1 LGTGGGRQNRADSQD
16 LSKKAYLRRLSEV
29 KWIIDT
35 DPGIDDASAIITAVN
50 SGALDI
56 IGITTVH
63 GNVGLNHTTR
73 NALRLVELMGADV
86 PVYQGASRPILQQ
99 REHAAE
105 YHGED
110 GFGNTFLPEPGLS
123 PADGHAVDFIIESA
137 RNHEVA
143 LLTLG
148 PLTNVALAIAK
159 ERDLECQIK
168 RIVMMAG
175 TSRARGNTSPVAEFN
190 IFADPE
196 AAAVVFNSGIPIT
209 MVPWETCLDAV
220 FGSETIAQI
229 RNSSTQVGRAFAQAM
244 QYSVERTTA
253 YLGTEV
259 LLLCDLLAACAAIDP
274 AVIAEQV
281 QAKVTVETGGQFS
294 RGLTVIDE
302 RMDDGSKPNASV
314 ALACDRSKIA
324 NMFLDALNAKK

>member
-1 LGTGGGRQNRADSQD
+1 
-16 LSKKAYLRRLSEV
+16 V

-56 IGITTVH
+56 LGITSVH

-73 NALRLVELMGADV
+73 NALKLVELMGGDV
-86 PVYQGASRPILQQ
+86 PVYQGTSRPILQQ

-105 YHGED
+105 YHGEN
-110 GFGNTFLPEPGLS
+110 GFGNTSLPEPGIA
-123 PADGHAVDFIIESA
+123 PQDQYAVDFIIESTKKQ
-137 RNHEVA
+137 EVS

-159 ERDLECQIK
+159 ERELEKRIK
-168 RIVMMAG
+168 QIVMMAG
-175 TSRARGNTSPVAEFN
+175 TSRARGNTSPLAEFN

-196 AAAVVFNSGIPIT
+196 AAAVVFESGIPII
-209 MVPWETCLDAV
+209 MVPWETCLDTV
-220 FGSETIAQI
+220 FGSEVIVRI
-229 RNSSTQVGRAFAQAM
+229 RRSSTEVGKAFAQAM
-244 QYSVERTTA
+244 EYSVGRTKA
-253 YLGTEV
+253 YLGSEV

-274 AVIAEQV
+274 TVITQ
-281 QAKVTVETGGQFS
+281 QLNAKVTVETGGRFS

-302 RMDDGSKPNASV
+302 RMDDGSKPNASI
-314 ALACDRSKIA
+314 ALACDRAKIE
-324 NMFLDALNAKK
+324 NMFLDAINAK

>member
-1 LGTGGGRQNRADSQD
+1 M
-16 LSKKAYLRRLSEV
+16 

-35 DPGIDDASAIITAVN
+35 DPGIDDASAIITAIN

-56 IGITTVH
+56 LGITTVH
-63 GNVGLNHTTR
+63 GNVGLEHTTR
-73 NALRLVELMGADV
+73 NALKLVELLGANV
-86 PVYQGASRPILQQ
+86 PVYQGASRPILQH

-110 GFGNTFLPEPGLS
+110 GFGNTFLPGPGIS
-123 PADGHAVDFIIESA
+123 PADGHAVDFIIRSA
-137 RNHEVA
+137 KEHEVS

-159 ERDLECQIK
+159 DRDLEKQIK

-209 MVPWETCLDAV
+209 MVPWETCLDTA
-220 FGSETIAQI
+220 FGPDTVAKL
-229 RNSSTQVGRAFAQAM
+229 RKSSTEVGKAFAQAM
-244 QYSVERTTA
+244 EFSVKRIRG
-253 YLGTEV
+253 YLGFEA
-259 LLLCDLLAACAAIDP
+259 LLLCDLLAACVAIDSSV
-274 AVIAEQV
+274 ATETV
-281 QAKVTVETGGQFS
+281 QARVTVETGGMYS
-294 RGLTVIDE
+294 RGFTVIDE
-302 RMDDGSKPNASV
+302 RMADGGKPNTTIC
-314 ALACDRSKIA
+314 LACDRSKIEA
-324 NMFLDALNAKK
+324 MFLEAINAR

>member
-1 LGTGGGRQNRADSQD
+1 M
-16 LSKKAYLRRLSEV
+16 

-56 IGITTVH
+56 LGITTVH

-73 NALRLVELMGADV
+73 NALKLVELMGADV
-86 PVYQGASRPILQQ
+86 PVYQGASRPILQK

-110 GFGNTFLPEPGLS
+110 GFGNTSLAEPETKP
-123 PADGHAVDFIIESA
+123 PAQHAVDFIIEA
-137 RNHEVA
+137 ANKHELS

-148 PLTNVALAIAK
+148 PLTNVALAIAMD
-159 ERDLECQIK
+159 RGLEKQIK
-168 RIVMMAG
+168 QIVMMAG
-175 TSRARGNTSPVAEFN
+175 TSRARGNTSPLAEFN

-196 AAAVVFNSGIPIT
+196 AAAVVFESGIPII
-209 MVPWETCLDAV
+209 MVPWETCLDTV
-220 FGSETIAQI
+220 FGPETIAQI
-229 RNSSTQVGRAFAQAM
+229 RNSSTQVGKAFAQAM
-244 QYSVERTTA
+244 EYSVERTTA

-274 AVIAEQV
+274 SVITEQV
-281 QAKVTVETGGQFS
+281 EARVTVETGGRFS

-302 RMDDGSKPNASV
+302 RMDDGSKPNASI
-314 ALACDRSKIA
+314 ALACDRAKIA
-324 NMFLDALNAKK
+324 KMFLDAINAK

>member
-1 LGTGGGRQNRADSQD
+1 M
-16 LSKKAYLRRLSEV
+16 

-56 IGITTVH
+56 LGITSVH

-73 NALRLVELMGADV
+73 NALKLVELMGGDV
-86 PVYQGASRPILQQ
+86 PVYQGTSRPILQQ

-105 YHGED
+105 YHGEN
-110 GFGNTFLPEPGLS
+110 GFGNTSLPEPGIA
-123 PADGHAVDFIIESA
+123 PQDQHAVDFIIESTKK
-137 RNHEVA
+137 HEVS

-159 ERDLECQIK
+159 ERELEKRIK
-168 RIVMMAG
+168 QIVMMAG
-175 TSRARGNTSPVAEFN
+175 TSRARGNTSPLAEFN

-196 AAAVVFNSGIPIT
+196 AAAVVFESGIPII
-209 MVPWETCLDAV
+209 MVPWETCLDTV
-220 FGSETIAQI
+220 FGSEVIVRI
-229 RNSSTQVGRAFAQAM
+229 RRSSTEVGKAFAQAM
-244 QYSVERTTA
+244 EYSVGRTKA
-253 YLGTEV
+253 YLGSEV

-274 AVIAEQV
+274 TVITQ
-281 QAKVTVETGGQFS
+281 QLNAKVTVETGGRFS

-302 RMDDGSKPNASV
+302 RMDDGSKPNASI
-314 ALACDRSKIA
+314 ALACDRAKIE
-324 NMFLDALNAKK
+324 NMFLDAINAK

>member
-1 LGTGGGRQNRADSQD
+1 M
-16 LSKKAYLRRLSEV
+16 

-56 IGITTVH
+56 LGITSVH

-73 NALRLVELMGADV
+73 NALKLVELMGGDV
-86 PVYQGASRPILQQ
+86 PVYQGTSRPILQQ

-105 YHGED
+105 YHGEN
-110 GFGNTFLPEPGLS
+110 GFGNTLLPEPGIA
-123 PADGHAVDFIIESA
+123 PQDQHAVDFIIESTKK
-137 RNHEVA
+137 HEVS

-159 ERDLECQIK
+159 ERELEKRIK
-168 RIVMMAG
+168 QIVMMAG
-175 TSRARGNTSPVAEFN
+175 TSRARGNTSPLAEFN

-196 AAAVVFNSGIPIT
+196 AAAVVFESGIPII
-209 MVPWETCLDAV
+209 MVPWETCLDTV
-220 FGSETIAQI
+220 FGSEVIVRI
-229 RNSSTQVGRAFAQAM
+229 RRSSTEVGKAFAQAM
-244 QYSVERTTA
+244 EYSVGRTKA
-253 YLGTEV
+253 YLGSEV

-274 AVIAEQV
+274 TVITQ
-281 QAKVTVETGGQFS
+281 QLNAKVTVETGGRFS

-302 RMDDGSKPNASV
+302 RMDDGSKPNASI
-314 ALACDRSKIA
+314 ALACDRAKIE
-324 NMFLDALNAKK
+324 NMFLDAINAK

>member
-1 LGTGGGRQNRADSQD
+1 M
-16 LSKKAYLRRLSEV
+16 

-56 IGITTVH
+56 LGITSVH

-73 NALRLVELMGADV
+73 NALKLVELMGGDV
-86 PVYQGASRPILQQ
+86 PVYQGTSRPILQQ

-105 YHGED
+105 YHGEN
-110 GFGNTFLPEPGLS
+110 GFGNTSLPEPGIA
-123 PADGHAVDFIIESA
+123 PQDQYAVDFIIESTKKQ
-137 RNHEVA
+137 EVS

-159 ERDLECQIK
+159 ERELEKRIK
-168 RIVMMAG
+168 QIVMMAG
-175 TSRARGNTSPVAEFN
+175 TSRARGNTSPLAEFN

-196 AAAVVFNSGIPIT
+196 AAAVVFESGIPII
-209 MVPWETCLDAV
+209 MVPWETCLDTV
-220 FGSETIAQI
+220 FGSEVIVRI
-229 RNSSTQVGRAFAQAM
+229 RRSSTEVGKAFAQAM
-244 QYSVERTTA
+244 EYSVGRTKA
-253 YLGTEV
+253 YLGSEV

-274 AVIAEQV
+274 TVITQ
-281 QAKVTVETGGQFS
+281 QLNAKVTVETGGRFS

-302 RMDDGSKPNASV
+302 RMDDGSKPNASI
-314 ALACDRSKIA
+314 ALACDRAKIE
-324 NMFLDALNAKK
+324 NMFLDAINAK

>member
-1 LGTGGGRQNRADSQD
+1 M
-16 LSKKAYLRRLSEV
+16 

-56 IGITTVH
+56 LGITSVH
-63 GNVGLNHTTR
+63 GNVGLSHTTR
-73 NALRLVELMGADV
+73 NALKLVELMGADV

-110 GFGNTFLPEPGLS
+110 GFGNTSLPEPGIA
-123 PADGHAVDFIIESA
+123 PKDQHAADFIIESA
-137 RNHEVA
+137 KKHEVS

-159 ERDLECQIK
+159 ERELEKRIK
-168 RIVMMAG
+168 QIVMMAG
-175 TSRARGNTSPVAEFN
+175 TSRARGNTSPLAEFN

-196 AAAVVFNSGIPIT
+196 AAAVVFESGIPIT
-209 MVPWETCLDAV
+209 MVPWETCL
-220 FGSETIAQI
+220 ETVLGPEAIARI
-229 RNSSTQVGRAFAQAM
+229 RKASTEVGKAFAQAM
-244 QYSVERTTA
+244 EYSVGRTKA
-253 YLGTEV
+253 YLGSEV